1 MAMTKRKPDKVI
13 EYRISLQDKQSD
25 QLDSLIVALQF
36 NRVTTGVGSVLEGL
50 GIPEI
55 AKQMKDP
62 IEMVGVFYSIAMVL
76 EFLGI
81 ETGLPTPADFDGWYA
96 EYLRRRV
103 ERPDE
108 PRAGTLAMI
117 VKDMLVNLFGIGPDP
132 FGYGFGN
139 ASSVEPGRAPGTA
152 TGGVE

>member
-1 MAMTKRKPDKVI
+1 MMTKRDPDQVI
-13 EYRISLQDKQSD
+13 EYRISLQDKQSE

-96 EYLRRRV
+96 EYLRRRA

-108 PRAGTLAMI
+108 PKSGTLAMI

-132 FGYGFGN
+132 FGYEKERGL
-139 ASSVEPGRAPGTA
+139 TA
-152 TGGVE
+152 EEFAARQERGY

>member
-1 MAMTKRKPDKVI
+1 MTKRKPDKVI